1 MQTMQDI
8 ITIRILL
15 GLSSTLISMIVSPSY
30 EIHTGIKVAKRS
42 SSCHMPNLV
51 GVDRPKIFKRKE
63 KREYKKEK

>member
-1 MQTMQDI
+1 MQDI

-51 GVDRPKIFKRKE
+51 GVDRSKNF
-63 KREYKKEK
+63 